1 MAQLF
6 GFTIQKAQKDMGP
19 REKTFTDPT
28 PDDGAIEIA
37 GGGFF
42 SSVLDT
48 DGRERSD
55 LDFIRK
61 YRDIAMQAECDAA
74 IEDIVNEGIIS
85 NLNDVAVQIDLINIP
100 Y

>member
-1 MAQLF
+1 MAELF
-6 GFTIQKAQKDMGP
+6 GFTIQKAQKDMGS

-55 LDFIRK
+55 LALIRR
-61 YRDIAMQAECDAA
+61 YRDISMQSE
-74 IEDIVNEGIIS
+74 
-85 NLNDVAVQIDLINIP
+85 
-100 Y
+100 

>member
-6 GFTIQKAQKDMGP
+6 GFTIQKALKDQAP

-28 PDDGAIEIA
+28 SDDGAIEIA

-48 DGRERSD
+48 DGREKSD
-55 LDFIRK
+55 LDLIRR
-61 YRDIAMQAECDAA
+61 YRDISLQQNVMLRLK
-74 IEDIVNEGIIS
+74 I
-85 NLNDVAVQIDLINIP
+85 L
-100 Y
+100 

>member
-1 MAQLF
+1 MAELF
-6 GFTIQKAQKDMGP
+6 GFSIQRASKDSGL
-19 REKTFTDPT
+19 RAKTFTDPT
-28 PDDGAIEIA
+28 PDDGAIEVA

-55 LDFIRK
+55 LDLIRR
-61 YRDIAMQAECDAA
+61 YRDISLQSECDAA

-85 NLNDVAVQIDLINIP
+85 NLNDVPVNIDLTN
-100 Y
+100 